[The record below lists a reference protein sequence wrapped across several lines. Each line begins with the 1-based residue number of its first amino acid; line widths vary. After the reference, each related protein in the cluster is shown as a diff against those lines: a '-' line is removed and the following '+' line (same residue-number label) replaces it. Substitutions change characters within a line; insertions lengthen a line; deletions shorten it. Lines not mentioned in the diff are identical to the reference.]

1 MSTLDTGN
9 FLFYGEDVLEAF
21 ALLKDRI
28 AHVHCK
34 DRQPE
39 TNASVQTGTG
49 YISFTEIVNRL
60 KAQNYE
66 GFLAIEHFDVEG
78 QEECMRG
85 SAEFL
90 RRLK

>member
-1 MSTLDTGN
+1 M
-9 FLFYGEDVLEAF
+9 LE
-21 ALLKDRI
+21 DRI

-49 YISFTEIVNRL
+49 YIPFTEIIDRL

-66 GFLAIEHFDVEG
+66 GYLAIEHFDVAG
-78 QEECMRG
+78 QDECMRG

-90 RRLK
+90 RSLK

>member
-1 MSTLDTGN
+1 MYTLDTGN
-9 FLFYGEDVLEAF
+9 FLFYGEKVLDAF
-21 ALLKDRI
+21 ELLKDRI

-34 DRQPE
+34 DRRPE

-49 YISFTEIVNRL
+49 YIPFTEIINKL
-60 KAQNYE
+60 KAQQYD
-66 GFLAIEHFDVEG
+66 GYLAIEHFDVDG

-90 RRLK
+90 KTLQ